1 MTAQKKGKKMQ
12 EQRQAHRNRTY
23 LGALIGFDQQDL
35 PIECVVRNLSPRGA
49 MVQLDPVSAIPKNL
63 YIKIP
68 TNGKSY
74 AAQMVWQQHERAG
87 LMFLNA

>member
-1 MTAQKKGKKMQ
+1 MQ

-49 MVQLDPVSAIPKNL
+49 MVQLDPASPIPKNVN
-63 YIKIP
+63 ISIP
-68 TNGKSY
+68 VKGKSY
-74 AAQMVWQQHERAG
+74 AAQIVWRQIGRAG
-87 LMFLNA
+87 LVFLNDEKLSSIAN